1 MATRS
6 DAHSDKSLAR
16 RWARF
21 LLRLGAGGWVG
32 MMIWF
37 SFAVAPTLFA
47 TVSADQLGSVLA
59 RLFPQYYG
67 YGALFGAAAWIGA
80 LWRYG
85 QERGRA
91 RGAVLALLTAALLAL
106 AQAYRLLRAMS
117 HFAPASAGFSAMH
130 RQSLGLNAIEML
142 AVFIALVLEA
152 GLD

>member
-6 DAHSDKSLAR
+6 DAEPERSISR

-21 LLRLGAGGWVG
+21 LLRLGAGAWVG

-47 TVSADQLGSVLA
+47 TVSPNQLGSVLT

-67 YGALFGAAAWIGA
+67 YGAIFGAAAWVGA

-106 AQAYRLLRAMS
+106 AQAYRLLREMA
-117 HFAPASAGFSAMH
+117 HLAPSSAGFAAMH
-130 RQSLGLNAIEML
+130 RQSVGLNAIEIL
-142 AVFIALVLEA
+142 AVLIALALEA